1 MTEANLPQCINGVWV
16 MNRLVPMIGSNEVH
30 SAEGEFFERW
40 DRATFGPAIDDWLK
54 NVEALVVGKEP
65 FENID
70 VD

>member
-1 MTEANLPQCINGVWV
+1 MNEANLPQCINGVWV
-16 MNRLVPMIGSNEVH
+16 INRLVPMVGTNDLH

-40 DRATFGPAIDDWLK
+40 DRETVGPAIDDWMK
-54 NVEALVVGKEP
+54 NVNALVTGSGP